1 MFVGCP
7 KKWHVTIMQ
16 PVYQAVFKKLYLKKY
31 FLICKT
37 FFKVIRLH
45 YYTMKEGM
53 TIAIPMAAERNRNIT
68 HTIKTMSKKLLGFIK
83 QRVASNEDA
92 EDILQD
98 VFYQFAGNPEP
109 IEQTTA
115 WLYKVARN
123 KITDNY
129 RKHKLPLADDV
140 LQNTEAEEENFNWK
154 ELLFTNDTNP
164 ETEYLRNLFWEEL
177 KTALDELPAEQR
189 DVFIQNEIDGIAFKD
204 IAAATGEAV
213 ATLISRKRYAVLHL
227 RSRLAVLK
235 DELLNY

>member
-1 MFVGCP
+1 MLPGDSS
-7 KKWHVTIMQ
+7 
-16 PVYQAVFKKLYLKKY
+16 LYPY
-31 FLICKT
+31 
-37 FFKVIRLH
+37 
-45 YYTMKEGM
+45 MEDAM

-68 HTIKTMSKKLLGFIK
+68 TTIKAMSKKLFGFIK

-123 KITDNY
+123 KITDRY
-129 RKHKLPLADDV
+129 RKQKLPLADDV
-140 LQNTEAEEENFNWK
+140 LPTTESDEDSFDWK
-154 ELLFTNDTNP
+154 EVMFSNDSTP

-177 KTALDELPAEQR
+177 KAALDELPAEQR

-204 IAAATGEAV
+204 MAAVSGESV

-227 RSRLAVLK
+227 RSRLSVLK

>member
-1 MFVGCP
+1 
-7 KKWHVTIMQ
+7 
-16 PVYQAVFKKLYLKKY
+16 
-31 FLICKT
+31 
-37 FFKVIRLH
+37 
-45 YYTMKEGM
+45 M
-53 TIAIPMAAERNRNIT
+53 TIAIEMTADRNKNIT
-68 HTIKTMSKKLLGFIK
+68 NTIKSISSRLFGFIK
-83 QRVASNEDA
+83 QRVGSTEDA

-140 LQNTEAEEENFNWK
+140 LNSTETEDDNFDWR
-154 ELLFTNDTNP
+154 EMLLPADSTP
-164 ETEYLRNLFWEEL
+164 ETEYLRNIFWEEL
-177 KTALDELPAEQR
+177 QQALEELPAAQR

-204 IAAATGEAV
+204 IAAQTGESV

-227 RSRLAVLK
+227 RERLSVLK
-235 DELLNY
+235 NELLNY